1 MHKVHTLVITT
12 MLRAFEIHKMSNR
25 TIGFWKILLGATYN
39 LFVLSVFTSIFS
51 EGKPTPSAP
60 SQQRRVS
67 SNYNIDEENYH
78 EYIST
83 QQNYALIETKIDEN
97 KKLYP
102 PVPQKTG
109 NVIAPP

>member
-1 MHKVHTLVITT
+1 

-60 SQQRRVS
+60 SRQRRVS

-78 EYIST
+78 EYSST

-102 PVPQKTG
+102 PVPQITG